1 MATACSDAGP
11 QAGAGGDT
19 LYIAVAAARGPT
31 TEAYFNGV
39 AMAVDELN
47 AARRPNEPPFGMLLP
62 PEDQP
67 SQVAVAAAFRDDPA
81 VIGVVG
87 HTGSGQTLEAA
98 PIYADVEH
106 GGERAVVAISPTATN
121 PLVTRASAWVFRVC
135 PTDID
140 AARALARYAADSLDS
155 RRAAVIYRND
165 LFGRGFTRT
174 FEPEFESGGGAV
186 VERDPYL
193 ADITEFE
200 AYATRIVR
208 RRADALVIAGGAADA
223 ATVVRM
229 LQELGGRMPIL
240 GSDDLASLAAD
251 PQTAREFRGV
261 RYTAFYLADRAITDR
276 GERFA
281 REYRL
286 RYGMQPE
293 HRAALSYDAALII
306 GTAASIVGP
315 DRNRIR
321 EWIERLGNGHD
332 RFEGATGPIGFDSWG
347 DPIDK
352 PVQIAE
358 VGS

>member
-1 MATACSDAGP
+1 MAVACSDAGTS
-11 QAGAGGDT
+11 AGARVDT

-39 AMAVDELN
+39 AMAVEELN
-47 AARRPNEPPFGMLLP
+47 AERRPNDRPFGMLMP

-87 HTGSGQTLEAA
+87 HTGSAQTLEAA

-106 GGERAVVAISPTATN
+106 GGRRAVVAISPTATN
-121 PLVTRASAWVFRVC
+121 PLVTRISSWVFRVC

-155 RRAAVIYRND
+155 RRAAIIYRND

-174 FEPEFESGGGAV
+174 FEPEFEASGGAV

-200 AYATRIVR
+200 AYVTRIVR
-208 RRADALVIAGGAADA
+208 RGADALVIAGGAADA
-223 ATVVRM
+223 AAVVRM
-229 LQELGGRMPIL
+229 LRGLGGSMPVL

-251 PQTAREFRGV
+251 PETAREFRGV
-261 RYTAFYLADRAITDR
+261 RYTAFYLADKATTER

-281 REYRL
+281 GEYRL
-286 RYGMQPE
+286 RYGMRPE

-306 GTAASIVGP
+306 GTAAAAVGP

-321 EWIERLGNGHD
+321 DWIGRLGNGND
-332 RFEGATGPIGFDSWG
+332 PFEGATGAIGFESWG

-352 PVQIAE
+352 LVHIAE